1 MGVIITNDL
10 KWRENTSLICYKVNR
25 RFYIL
30 CKLKKQFGFTRY
42 ELLIAWTTILRPLT
56 EYAAPLWHSGL
67 SETDRKK
74 IEALQKKALGIIVGI
89 KYIDNKRY
97 YMVNNEPLCYENALN
112 ELGLNSLEQRR
123 EILTN
128 KFALQTIKNEKH
140 RNIFQEKENHER
152 NLRYKP
158 KVKELNCNTKRYY
171 NSTVPYMSRIL
182 NGITF

>member
-1 MGVIITNDL
+1 
-10 KWRENTSLICYKVNR
+10 
-25 RFYIL
+25 
-30 CKLKKQFGFTRY
+30 
-42 ELLIAWTTILRPLT
+42 
-56 EYAAPLWHSGL
+56 
-67 SETDRKK
+67 
-74 IEALQKKALGIIVGI
+74 
-89 KYIDNKRY
+89 
-97 YMVNNEPLCYENALN
+97 MVNNEPLCYENALN

-182 NGITF
+182 NGITY